1 MELKIGGIYTEIEN
15 EFFYIIME
23 ERSRNY
29 YVLMYKEECS
39 SKEECIEFVKYFSTN
54 TDIINNVRFC
64 HIKKQGDILLND
76 IDGYLGQIPEDLF
89 SELMDELK
97 RQIWYDQY

>member
-29 YVLMYKEECS
+29 YVLMYKAECS
-39 SKEECIEFVKYFSTN
+39 SKEECLEFIKHFSN
-54 TDIINNVRFC
+54 IDIINNARFC
-64 HIKKQGDILLND
+64 HIRKQGDIWLND
-76 IDGYLGQIPEDLF
+76 IDGYLGQITEDLF
-89 SELMDELK
+89 SVLMDQLK